1 MSMRLSCHCRR
12 HQDHEA
18 LRPASQSNPR
28 EYPKPDGQVSFDL
41 TTSLFR
47 SGTNHDH
54 DQPSHLRLRNPG
66 IPSVV
71 NLPSYAGPEQR
82 YCPAGVYE
90 YSQDAETGRQQL
102 QIHAQNCLHCKAC
115 SIKDPTQNIKWTVP
129 EGGGG
134 PAYTMT

>member
-1 MSMRLSCHCRR
+1 MAQAGIELIGSDAPEADAEIVLAGA
-12 HQDHEA
+12 EA
-18 LRPASQSNPR
+18 LAAV
-28 EYPKPDGQVSFDL
+28 GLTQVSFDL

-66 IPSVV
+66 IPTVV

-90 YSQDAETGRQQL
+90 YSQDSETGRQQL

-115 SIKDPTQNIKWTVP
+115 SIKDPTQNIKWSVP

-134 PAYTMT
+134 PAYSMT